1 MRWFVSQDEY
11 LARFP
16 PITVED
22 PAAVYV
28 VPSVIPNGPNSR
40 VLARLLA
47 PRVSSHLTLSRIEDH
62 GTDQVSMGSV
72 EYLAASGAGLSAM
85 RQRLIR
91 PLPCGVLGGL
101 GPGGRLMIWETGSE
115 LALVARAPDSFLQII
130 MVRPGGTMLNLN
142 SFGLSGKGVPPP
154 LSISELETLVRA
166 LDTTDLDC

>member
-1 MRWFVSQDEY
+1 
-11 LARFP
+11 
-16 PITVED
+16 
-22 PAAVYV
+22 
-28 VPSVIPNGPNSR
+28 
-40 VLARLLA
+40 
-47 PRVSSHLTLSRIEDH
+47 
-62 GTDQVSMGSV
+62 
-72 EYLAASGAGLSAM
+72 M

-91 PLPCGVLGGL
+91 PLPYGVLGGL

-130 MVRPGGTMLNLN
+130 MVRPGGTMLNLS